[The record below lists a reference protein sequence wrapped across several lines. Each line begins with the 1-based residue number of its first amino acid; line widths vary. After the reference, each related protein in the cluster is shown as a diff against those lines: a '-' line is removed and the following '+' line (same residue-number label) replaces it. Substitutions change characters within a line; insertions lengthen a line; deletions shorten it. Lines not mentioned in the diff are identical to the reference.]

1 MNARLLSFFE
11 RQSKAWLWIAA
22 LALVALFGFVDYFTG
37 YDMTFFLFYALPILL
52 MVRFSGKMEAVL
64 MALFCSLAW
73 FVADTAAGHPYRHSM
88 LQAWEV
94 GMRIAFFLLVVVGGS
109 AIKARIELLQHSQQ
123 LEQEIIKISERE
135 QQRIGQDLHD
145 GLCQY
150 YAAVGCAAG
159 SLRNTLQAEGS
170 PSVAAATEIEQLIME
185 GVGQT
190 RSLARGLFPVEN
202 DAAGLQSALQELTA
216 NASRLLNFK
225 CEFHAD
231 QLVPVHDNVRATHLF
246 RIAQEA
252 LNNATRHGHATEATV
267 NLSAHRGNVTLSV
280 ADNGS
285 GIPAPLPKG
294 RGLGLSIMQFRA
306 RLIGATLNIS
316 PDPRGGTLVVCSCPQ
331 GAELHPVI

>member
-11 RQSKAWLWIAA
+11 RQSKPWLWAEGI
-22 LALVALFGFVDYFTG
+22 ALVVFFGIVDYVTG

-52 MVRFSGKMEAVL
+52 MVRFAGRNEAIL
-64 MALFCSLAW
+64 MALLCSVAW
-73 FVADTAAGHPYRHSM
+73 FAADFAAGHPYRHSM

-94 GMRIAFFLLVVVGGS
+94 GMRVIFFLLVVIGGS
-109 AIKARIELLQHSQQ
+109 AVKARIELLQHAQQ

-135 QQRIGQDLHD
+135 QQRIGRDLHD

-159 SLRNTLQAEGS
+159 SLKRSLEGEGS
-170 PSVAAATEIEQLIME
+170 LSVAAAAEIEDLIME

-202 DAAGLQSALQELTA
+202 DDAGLQSALAELTA
-216 NASRLLNFK
+216 NASRLLTLK
-225 CEFHAD
+225 CTFLSDEVVA
-231 QLVPVHDNVRATHLF
+231 VRDNERATHLF

-252 LNNATRHGHATEATV
+252 LNNAMRHGQATEATISLRANDGTV
-267 NLSAHRGNVTLSV
+267 SLSV
-280 ADNGS
+280 ADNGV
-285 GIPAPLPKG
+285 GFPRQLPER

-306 RLIGATLNIS
+306 RMIGAKLDIAPN
-316 PDPRGGTLVVCSCPQ
+316 PAGGTLVMCSFSQNSNPQ
-331 GAELHPVI
+331 PAV